1 MLKTMNVFYNIVKH
15 INVFGAQ
22 WHMTFLT
29 KVECHIR
36 MLYIWATFL
45 LVYEKVKVFCPRL
58 FSTVCKKTY
67 LIAVAHT
74 TSHLSQNLSYIHNEI
89 TKNVL
94 LI

>member
-1 MLKTMNVFYNIVKH
+1 M
-15 INVFGAQ
+15 
-22 WHMTFLT
+22 
-29 KVECHIR
+29 
-36 MLYIWATFL
+36 
-45 LVYEKVKVFCPRL
+45 KVFCPKL

-94 LI
+94 LIWARDILPPVETCNSLINATVELVIVERRVVQE